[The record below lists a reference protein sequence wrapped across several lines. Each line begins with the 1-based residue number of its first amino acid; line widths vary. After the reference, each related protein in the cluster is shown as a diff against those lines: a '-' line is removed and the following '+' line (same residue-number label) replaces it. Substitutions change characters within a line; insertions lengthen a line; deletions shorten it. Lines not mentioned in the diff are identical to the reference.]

1 MDRFTAGSRTSASGP
16 SPPRSA
22 ARPRFT
28 LDLRGL
34 FLTEDGAPGEAMAG
48 DALHISAEGK
58 RRWKEQVLRWTEQHL
73 R

>member
-1 MDRFTAGSRTSASGP
+1 MHRRIADVGDGTESGAFGGAP
-16 SPPRSA
+16 QVHY
-22 ARPRFT
+22 